1 MSFTG
6 CSYCFVLTLS
16 FREWHE
22 QLVSGTKSNL
32 TKKRRRKEK
41 KKHKEKK
48 EEEEAEAS
56 GMWVMWGFVI
66 LRTKKTDEQHEQA
79 QHFYI
84 LLS

>member
-1 MSFTG
+1 M
-6 CSYCFVLTLS
+6 CVC
-16 FREWHE
+16 EWHE

-56 GMWVMWGFVI
+56 GNYGLCGRYVGGMWGSII
-66 LRTKKTDEQHEQA
+66 LKAKKD
-79 QHFYI
+79 
-84 LLS
+84 